1 MSQSITSRNY
11 KKLALQ
17 VSVNG
22 MSFCEFDTLNGQAG
36 NLSHIA
42 FPKGSNI
49 DDELW
54 KAFVHHP
61 ELKLAFDD
69 KTVLHD
75 NSFNTFVPNA
85 LFDENY
91 PGSYLQYSTRVFEGD
106 FFAWDGLQTHD
117 MANVYVPLMNVN
129 NFLIERLGSFDYK
142 NTNSILV
149 EKLLDASVNND
160 EKQVYVHIQPTH
172 FEIVV
177 AQDQKLLLFNSFE
190 YAAPTDFLYY
200 LLFTLEQLSLNPET
214 VKVWLLGDITTESP
228 LFEAAYTYIRHVAL
242 YDTTALA
249 QKRQVTPQ
257 EASTHFILLN
267 A

>member
-1 MSQSITSRNY
+1 MNESITTRNY

-17 VSVNG
+17 VATTG
-22 MSFCEFDTLNGQAG
+22 ISFCEFDTLNGQVG
-36 NLSHIA
+36 NLWHIP
-42 FPKGSNI
+42 FTKGSNI

-54 KAFVHHP
+54 KTFVHHP
-61 ELKLAFDD
+61 ELKLTFDE
-69 KTVLHD
+69 TLVLHD

-91 PGSYLQYSTRVFEGD
+91 PGSYLQYSTHVFEGD
-106 FFAWDGLQTHD
+106 FFAWDGLKSHD

-149 EKLLDASVNND
+149 EKLLDASVNV
-160 EKQVYVHIQPTH
+160 EEMQVYLHIQPAH

-200 LLFTLEQLSLNPET
+200 LLFTLEQLDLNPET
-214 VKVWLLGDITTESP
+214 VKVWLLGDITQENP

-242 YDTTALA
+242 FDTTALA
-249 QKRQVTPQ
+249 QKWQVTPQ